1 VLRESLDYYRA
12 LRETALAR
20 VANGRGSS
28 VDVYRIQLRRRALER
43 QLDELA
49 NEAARHTVTINTLL
63 NRAPSTDVNT
73 NPVSPERVAAIPIAT
88 RGRVTELQGLDD
100 YPSLR
105 VFALR
110 QAIAERAIAVNE
122 LDARPDFGV
131 GLDYI
136 AVGQRQDMD
145 VPRNGR
151 DVILPRAMVTVP
163 LSRGRYS
170 AREEE
175 ERLRIRA
182 LDAEREALR
191 NQLVGTLNQAL
202 LRIEDAADELAFLD
216 EQLETL
222 ATAIELTRTQYANP
236 TATSARPFDELLEL
250 ETQSVELRTR
260 AVGATVTL
268 LSQEALLDRYL
279 LNE

>member
-1 VLRESLDYYRA
+1 
-12 LRETALAR
+12 
-20 VANGRGSS
+20 
-28 VDVYRIQLRRRALER
+28 
-43 QLDELA
+43 
-49 NEAARHTVTINTLL
+49 
-63 NRAPSTDVNT
+63 
-73 NPVSPERVAAIPIAT
+73 
-88 RGRVTELQGLDD
+88 LQGLDD
-100 YPSLR
+100 YPALR

-136 AVGQRQDMD
+136 AVGRRQDMD
-145 VPRNGR
+145 PPRNGR
-151 DVILPRAMVTVP
+151 DVILPRATVTVP

-191 NQLVGTLNQAL
+191 NQLVGTLNRAL

-222 ATAIELTRTQYANP
+222 TTAIALSRTQYANA
-236 TATSARPFDELLEL
+236 TATATRPFDELLQL
-250 ETQSVELRTR
+250 ETESVALRTR

>member
-1 VLRESLDYYRA
+1 
-12 LRETALAR
+12 
-20 VANGRGSS
+20 
-28 VDVYRIQLRRRALER
+28 
-43 QLDELA
+43 
-49 NEAARHTVTINTLL
+49 
-63 NRAPSTDVNT
+63 
-73 NPVSPERVAAIPIAT
+73 
-88 RGRVTELQGLDD
+88 VTELQGLDD